1 MSEPTQEEV
10 TSLLSSIFQVSNITV
25 TLEYMEFKI
34 ENVEFTEKFIELSH
48 RLENLR
54 LIGRIQRSREGVFIH
69 VSRLPPQKKRWT
81 SNHWVPRILFGIVV
95 TFVMIDGYFRTEG
108 VNSLVNIGDPLE
120 MAGLYTLSLLG
131 ILGIHETGHMIAA
144 KFHKLK
150 ITWPYFIPG
159 LPVIGFLP
167 TFGAVIFQPTGMTIN
182 RRILFD
188 VAIAGPIAGLVIAIL
203 VSMFAAYTAPV
214 IDSEFAEELYEE
226 SRLIE
231 WNLGEPIFMKAT
243 LAMFGKGGDENEVL
257 MTPILFAA
265 WIGFFITFLN
275 LLPAWQLDGGH
286 MARTLFGAKWHRIAT
301 YATVGVLMWPLNL
314 WFMALFILFL
324 SSRSPGA
331 QPLDDITPLTPKRIG
346 LYILVIGLA
355 ILCAPIPDTFSF

>member
-34 ENVEFTEKFIELSH
+34 EDAEFTEKFIELSH

-81 SNHWVPRILFGIVV
+81 SNHWIPRILFGIVV

-131 ILGIHETGHMIAA
+131 ILGIHECGHMIAA

-203 VSMFAAYTAPV
+203 VS
-214 IDSEFAEELYEE
+214 
-226 SRLIE
+226 
-231 WNLGEPIFMKAT
+231 
-243 LAMFGKGGDENEVL
+243 
-257 MTPILFAA
+257 
-265 WIGFFITFLN
+265 
-275 LLPAWQLDGGH
+275 
-286 MARTLFGAKWHRIAT
+286 
-301 YATVGVLMWPLNL
+301 
-314 WFMALFILFL
+314 
-324 SSRSPGA
+324 
-331 QPLDDITPLTPKRIG
+331 
-346 LYILVIGLA
+346 
-355 ILCAPIPDTFSF
+355 